1 MQSLRK
7 MISRYLTII
16 TAGMIT
22 VIIIV
27 SFAVNMLSAQNEA
40 RSAAESVL
48 IQIEQL
54 LSENQKD
61 LEKVE
66 QEYKQ
71 TSLNHARAVAY
82 MIQKNPECVEDV
94 EELRKFASYV
104 GVDEIH
110 IFDNE
115 GRIYAGTHPEF
126 FDITFYSGE
135 QMEYF
140 LPMLTN
146 KELEMVQDITPNTA
160 QNKPMQY
167 SAVWGENKEFI
178 VQVGVEPVDVAK
190 VTEKNELSY
199 IFSLLRVNEGVDYF
213 AIDTATQT
221 VAGATKEELVGK
233 EVSQIGLKMSEVVKD
248 KDGFHASINGK
259 NSFVVFKNVG
269 DTLIGRSVKCTV
281 LYSNVPAALLGLAIC
296 CILMGIIQVI
306 GTIKY
311 LNAYVVEGIN
321 EVNDKLE
328 KISGGKLTEVVN
340 VRKSAEFVELS
351 QYINDMVRNL
361 MAGNKRLSYV
371 LSKTHMLIGAY
382 EYNDLTKRVVVTD
395 QVQKILELTDDEME
409 VLVGDKKEF
418 KTYINHV
425 QRYSY
430 GGEENI
436 YIYKRYSEKFVR
448 IEELYE
454 HGKMFG
460 IMIDV
465 SDEIHKRMQI
475 EAERDVDLLT
485 GLYNRRGLENQLK
498 WLFSEPERIGHGAI
512 IMLDADGLKEINDQY
527 GHDNGDI
534 YLRKIANIIKGFGA
548 NESISSRQ
556 GGDEYVLVLY
566 NYANEEELLN
576 TIGVLEHI
584 QSSSTVFLKG
594 GLEVPLKFSFGYSL
608 IGNRTDYLQMM
619 HEADEKMYTSKRI
632 RKGKKKS

>member
-16 TAGMIT
+16 TAGIIT

-66 QEYKQ
+66 REYKQ

-167 SAVWGENKEFI
+167 SAVWSENKEFI
-178 VQVGVEPVDVAK
+178 VQVGVEPVEVAK

-281 LYSNVPAALLGLAIC
+281 LYSNVPAALLGLVIC
-296 CILMGIIQVI
+296 CVLMGILQVI

-465 SDEIHKRMQI
+465 SDEIRKRMQI

-498 WLFSEPERIGHGAI
+498 RLFSEPDRIGHGAI

-534 YLRKIANIIKGFGA
+534 YLRKIANIIKGFGV

-576 TIGVLEHI
+576 TIGILEHI